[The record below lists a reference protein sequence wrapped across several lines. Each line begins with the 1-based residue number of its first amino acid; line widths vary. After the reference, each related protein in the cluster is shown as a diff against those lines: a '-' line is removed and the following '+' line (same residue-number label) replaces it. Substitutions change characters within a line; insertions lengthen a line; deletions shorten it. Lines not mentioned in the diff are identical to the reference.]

1 MEAGPFEIPKIMPMQ
16 VMRPPETG
24 IPDSFEMRR
33 EIKELV
39 RVFVDKEKLVP
50 PMPLA
55 QLREH
60 AEAFLQSQDLPMA
73 FVNWVA
79 VLINNQSWEE
89 ELARIPYNRRLLLMP
104 KCLRKE
110 SVCPAPFDELGLLCK
125 RCGQCS
131 LQDLQEEAE
140 KMGYAVLIAEGSAI
154 VMSIIE
160 TGQIDAIVGVSCLS
174 VLEKS
179 FPYMEAAA
187 VPGIAIPLLQGDC
200 IDTNVDTDWVWDVI
214 HLTSDDKTRRMDLDA
229 LRAEVK
235 TWFSEESLAEIMG
248 PPRGETERKGRA
260 WLAANGKRWRPFL
273 AACAYKALLERQDD
287 PLPEDFKKLAVGIEC
302 FHKASLIHDDIEDD
316 DAYRYGEKT
325 VHEKHG
331 IPIALNLGD
340 LLVGEGYRLI
350 AESGA
355 PAACLPEMLR
365 VAAIGQKDLCLGQGA
380 ELEWSADP
388 QPLKVADV
396 LQIFSL
402 KTAPAFEVALKL
414 GASYAGPQSEAVMET
429 LSSYSRSLGIAY
441 QIQDDLGDSENGYEP
456 SDAEAMRPSVL
467 LAYAYQKAKGAD
479 KKALKALWQRAP
491 EEEIRPLVERCFQTY
506 DVRDYITQLRESYK
520 EDAVASLRSL
530 ENANLKGLLRR
541 VLGKI
546 FERGEIKDWCLEYET
561 RNAAT
566 GKTRTPIVV

>member
-1 MEAGPFEIPKIMPMQ
+1 MEGQPFEIPKVMPMQ
-16 VMRPPETG
+16 IMRPPETG

-39 RVFVDKEKLVP
+39 RVFVDREKLVP
-50 PMPLA
+50 PMPLP

-60 AEAFLQSQDLPMA
+60 AEAFLKSQDLPMV
-73 FVNWVA
+73 FINWVA

-89 ELARIPYNRRLLLMP
+89 ELAKVPYNRRLLLMP

-154 VMSIIE
+154 VMGIIE

-214 HLTSDDKTRRMDLDA
+214 HLTSEDKTRRMDLDG
-229 LRAEVK
+229 LRTEVK
-235 TWFSEESLAEIMG
+235 TWFTEDALAEIMG
-248 PPRGETERKGRA
+248 PAQGETERKGRA

-273 AACAYKALLERQDD
+273 AACAYKALQAHQED
-287 PLPEDFKKLAVGIEC
+287 PLPEAFKKLAVGIEC

-325 VHEKHG
+325 VHEAHG

-355 PAACLPEMLR
+355 PSECLPEMLR
-365 VAAIGQKDLCLGQGA
+365 IAAIGQKDLCLGQGA
-380 ELEWSADP
+380 ELEWMANP
-388 QPLKVADV
+388 KPLRVQDV

-414 GASYAGPQSEAVMET
+414 GASYAGRQSEAVMET
-429 LSSYSRSLGIAY
+429 LTQYSRSLGVAY
-441 QIQDDLGDSENGYEP
+441 QIQDDLGDAEFGFDP
-456 SDAEAMRPSVL
+456 SDVEAMRPSVL
-467 LAYAYQKAKGAD
+467 LAYAYQKAKGKD
-479 KKALKALWQRAP
+479 KKALKALWERAP
-491 EEEIRPLVERCFQTY
+491 EESVRPLVARCFEAY
-506 DVRDYITQLRESYK
+506 EVKDYISQLRESYK
-520 EDAVASLRSL
+520 EAAVASLRSL
-530 ENANLKGLLRR
+530 DSANLKGLLRR

-566 GKTRTPIVV
+566 GKTRTAIVV

>member
-1 MEAGPFEIPKIMPMQ
+1 MSAQPFEIPKIVPMQ

-24 IPDSFEMRR
+24 IPDSYEARK
-33 EIKELV
+33 EIKQLV
-39 RVFVDKEKLVP
+39 RVFVEREKLIP
-50 PMPLA
+50 PMPLD

-60 AEAFLQSQDLPMA
+60 AERFLTSQGLSME
-73 FVNWVA
+73 FRNWVA
-79 VLINNQSWEE
+79 VIINNQSWEDT
-89 ELARIPYNRRLLLMP
+89 LATIPYNRRLLLMP

-200 IDTNVDTDWVWDVI
+200 IDTNVDEDWVWDII
-214 HLTSDDKTRRMDLDA
+214 HLTSEDQTRRLDLDG

-235 TWFSEESLAEIMG
+235 TWFTPESLDAIMG
-248 PPRGETERKGRA
+248 PSAGLTEQKGRD

-273 AACAYKALLERQDD
+273 AACAFKALQKDQSE
-287 PLPEDFKKLAVGIEC
+287 PIPENFKKLAVGIEC

-316 DAYRYGEKT
+316 DALRYGEQT
-325 VHEKHG
+325 VHATEG

-355 PAACLPEMLR
+355 PANVLPEMLR
-365 VAAIGQKDLCLGQGA
+365 TAALGQKNLCLGQGA
-380 ELEWSADP
+380 ELEWVARP
-388 QPLKVADV
+388 KPLKVTEV
-396 LQIFSL
+396 LEIFSL

-414 GASYAGPQSEAVMET
+414 GAAYSGALDSNMMEI
-429 LSSYSRSLGIAY
+429 LSHYSRSLGIAY
-441 QIQDDLGDSENGYEP
+441 QIQDDLGDAEEGFDP
-456 SDAEAMRPSVL
+456 SDVEAMRPSVL
-467 LAYAYQKAKGAD
+467 LAYAHQKAKGAD
-479 KKALKALWQRAP
+479 KKALAALWKRQP
-491 EEEIRPLVERCFQTY
+491 EEAVRPLVERCFETY
-506 DVRDYITQLRESYK
+506 EVKDYITQLRESYK
-520 EDAVASLRSL
+520 EDAVIALRGL
-530 ENANLKGLLRR
+530 EDANLKGLLRR

-546 FERGEIKDWCLEYET
+546 FDRGEIKDWCLEYET

>member
-1 MEAGPFEIPKIMPMQ
+1 MGAQPFEIPKILPMQ
-16 VMRPPETG
+16 IMRPPETG
-24 IPDSFEMRR
+24 IPESFEMRR

-39 RVFVDKEKLVP
+39 RVFVDREKLIP
-50 PMPLA
+50 PMPLE

-60 AEAFLQSQDLPMA
+60 AERFLTSQGLPMD
-73 FVNWVA
+73 FKNWVA
-79 VLINNQSWEE
+79 VIINNQSWEE
-89 ELARIPYNRRLLLMP
+89 ELAKIPYNRRLLLMP

-214 HLTSDDKTRRMDLDA
+214 HLTSEDQTRRMDLDA

-235 TWFSEESLAEIMG
+235 TWFSEDSLDEIMG
-248 PPRGETERKGRA
+248 PASGETEHKARQ

-273 AACAYKALLERQDD
+273 AACAFKALQTSQDVAIPD
-287 PLPEDFKKLAVGIEC
+287 GFKKLAVGIEC

-316 DAYRYGEKT
+316 DALRYGEET
-325 VHEKHG
+325 VHTSHG
-331 IPIALNLGD
+331 VPIALNLGD
-340 LLVGEGYRLI
+340 LLIGEGYRLI

-355 PAACLPEMLR
+355 AANSLGEMLR
-365 VAAIGQKDLCLGQGA
+365 IAAIGQKDLCLGQGA
-380 ELEWSADP
+380 ELEWVSNP
-388 QPLKVADV
+388 QPLAVQEV
-396 LQIFSL
+396 LEIFSL

-414 GASYAGPQSEAVMET
+414 GASYGGKQSENLMDILT
-429 LSSYSRSLGIAY
+429 HYSRSLGIAY
-441 QIQDDLGDSENGYEP
+441 QIEDDLGDAETGFDP
-456 SDAEAMRPSVL
+456 SDVEALRPSVL
-467 LAYAYQKAKGAD
+467 LAYAHQKAKGAD
-479 KKALKALWQRAP
+479 KQALDALWRRAP
-491 EEEIRPLVERCFQTY
+491 REAVRPLVERCFEIY
-506 DVRDYITQLRESYK
+506 EVKDYITQLRESYK
-520 EDAVASLRSL
+520 EDAVATLRNL

-546 FERGEIKDWCLEYET
+546 FDRGEIKDWCREYET
-561 RNAAT
+561 RNAAS